1 MFNKVKIIFYLLS
14 FFTFIFLV
22 LNFYFS
28 DLNIKKTNKNRSIS
42 LNRLVSDIQ
51 KLPLL
56 KNDTEDIIEY
66 KDDIENY
73 KKKKKKYKFWDL
85 VNV

>member
-85 VNV
+85 IK

>member
-66 KDDIENY
+66 RDDIENY

-85 VNV
+85 VK

>member
-56 KNDTEDIIEY
+56 KNDTEDIIVY

-85 VNV
+85 VK

>member
-28 DLNIKKTNKNRSIS
+28 DFYIKKTNKNRSTS

-85 VNV
+85 VK

>member
-1 MFNKVKIIFYLLS
+1 MFKKIKIIFYLLS

-42 LNRLVSDIQ
+42 LNRLESDIE

-85 VNV
+85 VK

>member
-1 MFNKVKIIFYLLS
+1 MFNKIKIIFYLLS

-28 DLNIKKTNKNRSIS
+28 DLNTKKTNKNRSTS

-66 KDDIENY
+66 KDDIENN
-73 KKKKKKYKFWDL
+73 KKKKEKYKFWDL
-85 VNV
+85 VK

>member
-1 MFNKVKIIFYLLS
+1 MFNKVKIISYLLS

-42 LNRLVSDIQ
+42 LNRLESDIE

-85 VNV
+85 VK

>member
-28 DLNIKKTNKNRSIS
+28 DLNIKKTNKNRSTS

-85 VNV
+85 VK

>member
-1 MFNKVKIIFYLLS
+1 MLNKIKIIFYLLS

-56 KNDTEDIIEY
+56 KNDTKDIIEY

-85 VNV
+85 LK

>member
-85 VNV
+85 VK

>member
-42 LNRLVSDIQ
+42 LNRLESGIQ

-66 KDDIENY
+66 KDDIENF

-85 VNV
+85 VK

>member
-28 DLNIKKTNKNRSIS
+28 DLNIKKTNKNRSIL

-85 VNV
+85 VK

>member
-1 MFNKVKIIFYLLS
+1 MFNKIKIIFYLLS

-28 DLNIKKTNKNRSIS
+28 DLYIKKTNKNRSTS

-85 VNV
+85 IK

>member
-28 DLNIKKTNKNRSIS
+28 DLNTKKTNKNRSTS

-85 VNV
+85 IK

>member
-1 MFNKVKIIFYLLS
+1 MINKVKTIFYLLS
-14 FFTFIFLV
+14 LFTFIFLV

-28 DLNIKKTNKNRSIS
+28 DINIKKTNKNRSII

-85 VNV
+85 VK

>member
-1 MFNKVKIIFYLLS
+1 MFNKVKIISYLLS

-73 KKKKKKYKFWDL
+73 
-85 VNV
+85 

>member
-1 MFNKVKIIFYLLS
+1 MFNKIKIIFYLLS

-28 DLNIKKTNKNRSIS
+28 DLNIKKTNKNRSTS

-85 VNV
+85 VK

>member
-42 LNRLVSDIQ
+42 LNRLESDIE

-85 VNV
+85 VK

>member
-66 KDDIENY
+66 KDDIENF

-85 VNV
+85 VK

>member
-1 MFNKVKIIFYLLS
+1 MFNKVKTIFYLLS
-14 FFTFIFLV
+14 LFTFIFLV

-28 DLNIKKTNKNRSIS
+28 SLNIKKTNKNRSIS

-85 VNV
+85 VK

>member
-73 KKKKKKYKFWDL
+73 KKKEKKYKFWDL
-85 VNV
+85 VK

>member
-1 MFNKVKIIFYLLS
+1 MLNKIKIIFYFLS

-28 DLNIKKTNKNRSIS
+28 DSNIRKTNKNRSIS
-42 LNRLVSDIQ
+42 NNQLVSDIQ

-56 KNDTEDIIEY
+56 KNDTKDIIEY

-85 VNV
+85 LK

>member
-42 LNRLVSDIQ
+42 LNRLESDIET
-51 KLPLL
+51 LPLL

-85 VNV
+85 IK

>member
-28 DLNIKKTNKNRSIS
+28 DLYIKKTNKNRSIS

-85 VNV
+85 VK

>member
-28 DLNIKKTNKNRSIS
+28 DLYIKKTNKNRSTS

-85 VNV
+85 VK

>member
-1 MFNKVKIIFYLLS
+1 MFNKIKIIFYLLS

-28 DLNIKKTNKNRSIS
+28 DLNTKKTNKNRSTS

-85 VNV
+85 IK

>member
-1 MFNKVKIIFYLLS
+1 MFNKIKIIFYLLS

-42 LNRLVSDIQ
+42 LNRLESDIE

-66 KDDIENY
+66 KDDIENF

-85 VNV
+85 VK

>member
-1 MFNKVKIIFYLLS
+1 MFNKIKIIFYLLS

-42 LNRLVSDIQ
+42 LNRLESDIE

-85 VNV
+85 VK

>member
-1 MFNKVKIIFYLLS
+1 MFNKIKIIFYLLS

-66 KDDIENY
+66 KDDIENF

-85 VNV
+85 VK

>member
-51 KLPLL
+51 KLALL
-56 KNDTEDIIEY
+56 KNDTKDIIEY

-85 VNV
+85 VK